1 MNGIDLLQ
9 IHAIMKKFFTLF
21 LLTCGMFAAK
31 SQTKFLTEDFSNG
44 SGTTPPTGWTQNQ
57 LYTTAPT
64 LDFWDFSNPGSRTT
78 GGNFS
83 GNFAIFDSDN
93 YSNNAVFENI
103 ALESPSFS
111 TQGYDT
117 VWLKFDVILTSGGT
131 ANGMVEVFDGERWE
145 TVHTYPNTS
154 FSAIK
159 DSFNVSEYLSN
170 NCKAQV
176 RFRWTSNSGGWWAV
190 DNIEVYSYG
199 VAKNYNA
206 APKFLV
212 SPTNGTCGS
221 PTASVNLMLSNHGLQ
236 TIGGFPVTVRVFDGD
251 STKVITQNAPGNI
264 AACRDTL
271 MSFTSTIDLS
281 KDSNYTITI
290 ITQLSNDQTR
300 VNSDTLVINNFRII
314 RPPVFPSARMIQVC
328 GIGNYSDSITLDADN
343 SAFWYADST
352 SKNVINRG
360 KYINIQNLSKDSV
373 MWVETFRKVE
383 KRYPFPN
390 RNPNVG
396 YNGVNSGLF
405 MDVIAKSDILID
417 SLEVDV
423 RTGTTFDYEVY
434 ITTGSYQTKTT
445 NAAAW
450 TRYYRGSRSVS
461 APSANNKIFIG
472 SLPVNAG
479 DTIGVY
485 LWNTSANTI
494 EFTSGPI
501 QAENDD
507 MKYYSN
513 QVNPTT
519 SFTGILNNFGYGG
532 TFYYSRPCFSN
543 RVPFA
548 FDVDPKPTGS
558 TLSASTPFG
567 GTTSG
572 SKDVVAE
579 RDTVSYEITPPTG
592 YNNADF
598 GVTWTISQ
606 IRFQTISG
614 TRISSGD
621 TFGIRLPSAA
631 GNGYIAY
638 RPSKGW
644 ADSTF
649 FLSVTIQDLKDS
661 KRCDTTIQ
669 KEIFIAPTPFAN
681 FSRRDVCQGTALQFN
696 NLSTISSGFMRYLWD
711 FGDGTQSNVTD
722 PVKTFDSAGVFQVK
736 LTVFSDFGIEKD
748 TTLQI
753 QVLEIPKVAFRVL
766 NACKGQSIEFQN
778 QTTIS
783 GSTTITYAWDFGD
796 GQSST
801 ATNPMHEYTNPG
813 GYTVTLKA
821 RANGCE
827 ASATRNA
834 TQFAT
839 PKADFGFAGQCQGSQ
854 ITFANQT
861 TINSTDFVGVLW
873 TLDSSTTATSSV
885 VQHIFKTSGTK
896 QVKLVAV
903 SQFNCVDSIVKS
915 VNVIPGPVADFTLSQ
930 ACNLKPTY
938 FVNTSVEPSGLTY
951 DYSWTFGSGLTS
963 KLRDPSIQ
971 FTQLGK
977 RSVTLIIDASNRCK
991 STITKEIDVKVQPRV
1006 SFSSVSGC
1014 AGETIEFRNSTTG
1027 SGILT
1032 YLWNFGDGTTSTDVS
1047 PSKVYTPSV
1056 TTTYNVE
1063 LIGTIEGACSDTA
1076 RNSVTINENPN
1087 CNFTFTS
1094 TNNGWGRQW
1103 RLSPAIKTYGS
1114 SAYTWQIQGQGVY
1127 NQVEPVVNF
1136 SADGSYKVKLIINTP
1151 DGCQC
1156 EDTSKSININTAGTN
1171 QPGLQGLSEIYPN
1184 PGKDGF
1190 YLELKENVGKLAA
1203 MRLKDI
1209 NGRDMYISPVQQ
1221 DNNSRW
1227 FIPATDLSN
1236 GVYLLEITTDRGTV
1250 TQKWIKQD

>member
-1 MNGIDLLQ
+1 
-9 IHAIMKKFFTLF
+9 MKKLFTLLF
-21 LLTCGMFAAK
+21 LICGIATAQ
-31 SQTKFLTEDFSNG
+31 SQTKFLTEDFTNG

-57 LYTTAPT
+57 LYTTSAT
-64 LDFWDFSNPGSRTT
+64 TDFWEFSNPGARTP
-78 GGNFS
+78 GGDFS

-117 VWLKFDVILTSGGT
+117 VWLKFDVVLTSGGT
-131 ANGMVEVFDGERWE
+131 ANGMVEVFDGESWE
-145 TVHTYPNTS
+145 TIHTYPNTS
-154 FSAIK
+154 FTAIK
-159 DSFNVSEYLSN
+159 DSFDVSEYLAN

-221 PTASVNLMLSNHGLQ
+221 PAASVNLVISNHGLQ

-300 VNSDTLVINNFRII
+300 VNSDTLIINNFRII
-314 RPPVFPSARMIQVC
+314 RPPIFPSARMIQVC
-328 GIGNYSDSITLDADN
+328 GVGNFSDSIALDPDN
-343 SAFWYADST
+343 SAFWYPDST

-396 YNGVNSGLF
+396 YNAVNSGLF

-434 ITTGSYQTKTT
+434 ITNGSYQPNTT

-461 APSANNKIFIG
+461 APSANNKIYIG

-479 DTIGVY
+479 DTIGIY

-519 SFTGILNNFGYGG
+519 SFSGILNNFGYGG

-543 RVPFA
+543 RVA
-548 FDVDPKPTGS
+548 YRFDVDPKPSGAALT
-558 TLSASTPFG
+558 ASTPFN
-567 GTTSG
+567 GTVSG
-572 SKDVVAE
+572 NRDVVAE
-579 RDTVSYEITPPTG
+579 GDTISYELTPPTG
-592 YNNADF
+592 YSNSDF
-598 GVTWTISQ
+598 GVTWTITD
-606 IRFQTISG
+606 IRFQTLSG
-614 TRISSGD
+614 NRISSGD
-621 TFGIRLPSAA
+621 TFNTRMPSAS
-631 GNGYIAY
+631 GNGYLAY
-638 RPSKGW
+638 RPSWGW

-649 FLSVTIQDLKDS
+649 YLVVTVQDLKDS
-661 KRCDTTIQ
+661 KRCDTLVQ

-681 FSRRDVCQGTALQFN
+681 FAKVSVCQGSPLQFD
-696 NLSTISSGFMRYLWD
+696 NLSTISSGFMRYVWD
-711 FGDGTQSNVTD
+711 FGDGTQSNVSD
-722 PVKTFDSAGVFQVK
+722 PVKTYDSAGVFQVK
-736 LTVFSDFGIEKD
+736 LSVFSDFGIEKD
-748 TTLQI
+748 TTIAI
-753 QVLEIPKVAFRVL
+753 QVFEIPKVSFRVL

-783 GSTTITYAWDFGD
+783 GSTPITYSWDFGD
-796 GQSST
+796 GQNST
-801 ATNPMHEYTNPG
+801 AINPMHEYTNPG
-813 GYTVTLKA
+813 TYSVTLKA

-827 ASATRNA
+827 VSESRNA

-854 ITFANQT
+854 ITFSNQT

-873 TLDSSTTATSSV
+873 TLDSATTATSSV
-885 VQHIFKTSGTK
+885 VQHIFRTSGTK

-903 SQFNCVDSIVKS
+903 SQFNCADSITKS
-915 VNVIPGPVADFTLSQ
+915 VTVIPGPVADFTLSQ

-938 FVNTSVEPSGLTY
+938 FANTSVEPSGLTY
-951 DYSWTFGSGLTS
+951 DYTWTFGSGLTS

-991 STITKEIDVKVQPRV
+991 STITKEIEVKVQPRA
-1006 SFSSVSGC
+1006 SFSASGAC
-1014 AGETIEFRNSTTG
+1014 SGENIDFRNSTTG
-1027 SGILT
+1027 TGTLS
-1032 YLWNFGDGTTSTDVS
+1032 YLWNFGDGTTSTLAS
-1047 PSKVYTPSV
+1047 PQKAYNPSI

-1063 LIGTIEGACSDTA
+1063 LIATIEGACSDTA
-1076 RNSVTINENPN
+1076 RNTVLINENPV
-1087 CNFTFTS
+1087 CTYTYTS

-1103 RLSPAIKTYGS
+1103 RLSPTVKTYGS
-1114 SAYTWQIQGQGVY
+1114 SAYTWQVEGQGVY
-1127 NQVEPVVNF
+1127 NQMEPVINF
-1136 SADGSYKVKLIINTP
+1136 SADGSYKIRLLINTQ
-1151 DGCQC
+1151 DRCQC
-1156 EDTSKSININTAGTN
+1156 EDTSGKLDIVSASIDE
-1171 QPGLQGLSEIYPN
+1171 PRLQNLVELYPN
-1184 PGKDGF
+1184 PGKQGF
-1190 YLELKENVGKLAA
+1190 NILVQPQAGKISLVQI
-1203 MRLKDI
+1203 KDI
-1209 NGRDMYISPVQQ
+1209 NGRLIGTFNQEGQQ
-1221 DNNSRW
+1221 EMW
-1227 FIPATDLSN
+1227 FIPAENLSQ
-1236 GVYLLEITTDRGTV
+1236 GMYFIDIYTDRGII
-1250 TQKWIKQD
+1250 TQKWMKQ